1 MAIRFE
7 ENDARVM
14 GRNASGVKGI
24 DLAKGDLVVGM
35 VRLPADE
42 QERNLLTVTQGGYG
56 KRTELSAYPRKG
68 RGTMGVRGIRL
79 MEGRGGGV
87 VGARMVSDDD
97 EVILMSSGGTLIR
110 TGVDEIAQQGRDA
123 SGVRVMNVDEGEHVA
138 ALAPVPASDDDEVDD
153 EGDASPSEAAS
164 VS

>member
-1 MAIRFE
+1 
-7 ENDARVM
+7 
-14 GRNASGVKGI
+14 
-24 DLAKGDLVVGM
+24 
-35 VRLPADE
+35 
-42 QERNLLTVTQGGYG
+42 
-56 KRTELSAYPRKG
+56 
-68 RGTMGVRGIRL
+68 

-123 SGVRVMNVDEGEHVA
+123 SGVRVMSVDEGEHVA